1 MFRRLFWLSIIAG
14 VGYVL
19 WRWARQ
25 QSEPLAAP
33 AMGYAGAQ
41 RPLASAPE
49 APAAAPLGAAEPAV
63 PEAPAAQP
71 SGDLSGLVSE
81 AAISAGDLPSL
92 VSDATLSAGDL
103 SGLVSEA
110 AASASDLSGL
120 VGADAGN
127 EGDLSGL
134 VGDAVTGE
142 ATVDLAPLVSPE
154 ASAGAPALGQ
164 SLTNINT
171 ADEEALI
178 ALPGIGPVL
187 ARRIIAY
194 RTERGPF
201 TSVEQLVEIQG
212 IGPRNIKDFQ
222 HLVTV

>member
-71 SGDLSGLVSE
+71 S
-81 AAISAGDLPSL
+81 
-92 VSDATLSAGDL
+92 GDL